1 MLTTELFIEKFDTET
16 LTDEDIRSIPSC
28 FMDEQE
34 PGGKPVWLPYELGY
48 GFLIFC
54 IASKKRFFIKVKS
67 DNKVFEVN
75 YKSF

>member
-1 MLTTELFIEKFDTET
+1 MLTVKDFITKFDNGT
-16 LTDEDIRSIPSC
+16 LKDEDIRSIPSC
-28 FMDEQE
+28 FVDEQE